1 MRKLTN
7 SCQKY
12 LEDEF
17 RSDYYYETMNSNN
30 RVSAFFIQLGLLGM
44 AIIGVLVR
52 LIIDVISMLASS
64 ARTSDPDG
72 TSDVAPSG
80 GVLNY
85 RTGKLDDGMDP
96 IGWYEKD

>member
-1 MRKLTN
+1 MLAM
-7 SCQKY
+7 KY
-12 LEDEF
+12 IK
-17 RSDYYYETMNSNN
+17 
-30 RVSAFFIQLGLLGM
+30 RVYTLLIQLGLLG
-44 AIIGVLVR
+44 ISIFGVLMR
-52 LIIDVISMLASS
+52 LIIDVISTLASS
-64 ARTSDPDG
+64 VRTSDPDG

>member
-1 MRKLTN
+1 M
-7 SCQKY
+7 KY
-12 LEDEF
+12 IK
-17 RSDYYYETMNSNN
+17 
-30 RVSAFFIQLGLLGM
+30 RVYTLLIRLGLLGT
-44 AIIGVLVR
+44 AIFGVLAR
-52 LIIDVISMLASS
+52 LLFDIISTLASD

>member
-1 MRKLTN
+1 M
-7 SCQKY
+7 KY
-12 LEDEF
+12 IK
-17 RSDYYYETMNSNN
+17 
-30 RVSAFFIQLGLLGM
+30 RVYTLLIRLGLLGT
-44 AIIGVLVR
+44 AIFGVLAR
-52 LIIDVISMLASS
+52 LLFDIISTLASDT
-64 ARTSDPDG
+64 RTSDPDG